1 MMNEFQRRIL
11 AEAAKFGGTVTSKNE
26 QMARAINE
34 APLFATG
41 GGGAMFGYSK
51 QQFEAKMRQL
61 IQKMGFEKG
70 INKMEV
76 SDKKMMLYFANAAK
90 ARDFIITFNG
100 LTKRQATGSPAS
112 INTSFDKVKAP
123 AGTNAIVTVDFSML
137 KTEGLDKESHLF
149 LMLESLHEEYIN
161 EGAVK
166 AAMEDWVEG
175 LPKAVVAEIGRKYG
189 AKLKAA
195 EMKGLSKTDPV
206 RKELKQL
213 LDKNKVAP
221 AMGDKSRESDIAAL
235 EMMFNTFHGESVEV
249 NEENLNIG
257 TYGFRLDRD
266 SGKFVLYQLSYSQG
280 SVRFPDGRKGTV
292 IGRYATRDE
301 AIAAAKRN
309 AGVKEEVDIEE
320 AKVKYLT
327 GPGKRDSK
335 RIIGIYTMSGK
346 WVKDMNSEREA
357 ATFVNKS
364 WGESVEMHIEEVTGN
379 TRLEESVTGGFAKIF
394 LLSRTK
400 NRIRGNEKWYTVV
413 FSRDTKDAN
422 TILATSEAGT
432 KKISLKEF
440 VEWCDKFPNA
450 SRNDKYHFAHDYS
463 DGGYD
468 YEWFIGPY
476 WTNKFIGVSEEG
488 SYIWLDN
495 GLYPKAYPHP
505 AWLKKVKQL
514 AMGGVGES
522 VEEDGEELTE
532 AQQVIGKYRFTSF
545 TEGSLKG
552 WLISVQSKGEVG
564 FIEEPAKKNTRT
576 SIAPHKVFFNT
587 KQQGNPKLV
596 LTAFPD
602 STTRF
607 VGDKEVRFAPR
618 QLLKAVAMWMDKHG
632 MSMVESFDISE
643 VWWKGTDSLTKTDA
657 DGLLDDLESAYK
669 KGGLNGT
676 MKVPNGDSGLVWE
689 MIDGLKDFLR
699 GEPKNMVAYVLKGVK
714 DFLKPEDRNNSK
726 IKAVF
731 ESFTEAYA
739 PLDTKGIVG
748 AFTEATYKK
757 RFEYRNSTDSW
768 GKSHGLPHEVC
779 VSYGGDRKEQWRS
792 ANVKGTVCYIAVD
805 EGADGKP
812 VMEKWAIRNHVK
824 YVKAESV
831 EIDVTEA
838 KSVPSENDLRTW
850 YKATGAVPPFEGAV
864 PSYKN
869 LKNMYTRAKAQQGK
883 AWEIWKKL
891 VDKGTVSEVAE
902 IEGEV
907 IEEQDR
913 VAVQGSKMVYVGQR
927 LRALQSKSMM
937 SGSVVKGEVYKVA
950 TNAQGRVDL
959 VHQSIGYRTSVRNVD
974 ATTIEALI
982 KDRVLT

>member
-11 AEAAKFGGTVTSKNE
+11 AEAAKFGGAATSKNE
-26 QMARAINE
+26 QMAKVINE

-149 LMLESLHEEYIN
+149 LMLESLHEEYMT

-175 LPKAVVAEIGRKYG
+175 LPKAVVAEISRKYG

-309 AGVKEEVDIEE
+309 AGVKEEVEVAEQFKAGDKVKVPHKGKMVSGKIVRYDDGGTDKARQHGGGYVVDVGEPASVLIPKQKVQKEEVEIEE

-327 GPGKRDSK
+327 GPGKKDSK

-346 WVKDMNSEREA
+346 WVKDMNSEKEA
-357 ATFVNKS
+357 AAFVNKS
-364 WGESVEMHIEEVTGN
+364 W
-379 TRLEESVTGGFAKIF
+379 
-394 LLSRTK
+394 
-400 NRIRGNEKWYTVV
+400 
-413 FSRDTKDAN
+413 
-422 TILATSEAGT
+422 
-432 KKISLKEF
+432 
-440 VEWCDKFPNA
+440 
-450 SRNDKYHFAHDYS
+450 
-463 DGGYD
+463 
-468 YEWFIGPY
+468 
-476 WTNKFIGVSEEG
+476 
-488 SYIWLDN
+488 
-495 GLYPKAYPHP
+495 
-505 AWLKKVKQL
+505 
-514 AMGGVGES
+514 GES

-676 MKVPNGDSGLVWE
+676 MKVPNGDSGPVWE

-748 AFTEATYKK
+748 AFTEATKKK

>member
-11 AEAAKFGGTVTSKNE
+11 AEAAKFGGAATSKNE
-26 QMARAINE
+26 QMAKAINE

-149 LMLESLHEEYIN
+149 LMLESLHEEYMT

-175 LPKAVVAEIGRKYG
+175 LPKAVVAEISRKYG

-309 AGVKEEVDIEE
+309 AGVKEEVEVAEQFKAGDKVKVPHKGKMVSGKIVRFDDGGTDKARQHGGGYVVDVGEPASVLVPKQKVQKEEVEIEE
-320 AKVKYLT
+320 AKVRYLT
-327 GPGKRDSK
+327 GPGKKDSK

-346 WVKDMNSEREA
+346 WVKDMNSEKEA
-357 ATFVNKS
+357 AAFVNKS
-364 WGESVEMHIEEVTGN
+364 W
-379 TRLEESVTGGFAKIF
+379 
-394 LLSRTK
+394 
-400 NRIRGNEKWYTVV
+400 
-413 FSRDTKDAN
+413 
-422 TILATSEAGT
+422 
-432 KKISLKEF
+432 
-440 VEWCDKFPNA
+440 
-450 SRNDKYHFAHDYS
+450 
-463 DGGYD
+463 
-468 YEWFIGPY
+468 
-476 WTNKFIGVSEEG
+476 
-488 SYIWLDN
+488 
-495 GLYPKAYPHP
+495 
-505 AWLKKVKQL
+505 
-514 AMGGVGES
+514 GES

-545 TEGSLKG
+545 VEGSLKG

-676 MKVPNGDSGLVWE
+676 MKVPNGDSGPVWE

-748 AFTEATYKK
+748 AFTEATKKK

-831 EIDVTEA
+831 EINVTEA

-869 LKNMYTRAKAQQGK
+869 LKSMYTRAKTQQGK

-891 VDKGTVSEVAE
+891 VDKGTVSEITE
-902 IEGEV
+902 IDGEV

-913 VAVQGSKMVYVGQR
+913 VAVQGSKMVYVGQS

-937 SGSVVKGEVYKVA
+937 SGSVVKGERYKVA
-950 TNAQGRVDL
+950 TNAKGKVDL
-959 VHQSIGYRTSVRNVD
+959 VHQAIGYRTAVRNVD